1 METSVEIDM
10 VDLSAL
16 SRKEFHIFR
25 KTNIIEFKN
34 PDDELSEDVLWK
46 VVGYAGFYIAKYGT
60 SPNEITLTLLR
71 SAKPVK
77 MFKEMA
83 QFVEADETKGIYHIR
98 NWKVDFS
105 IQVIVSR
112 EKKPRARPFSAG
124 IGIS

>member
-46 VVGYAGFYIAKYGT
+46 VVGYAGFYISKYCT
-60 SPNEITLTLLR
+60 SPNEVTLTLLR

-77 MFKEMA
+77 MFKEMT
-83 QFVEADETKGIYHIR
+83 QFVAADEMKEIYRIR